1 MSQSSVLCPQSKL
14 FSIEYLPIQSP
25 DPKLVFS
32 SCLMHKYIKV
42 KTNPM
47 YTVLCREFV
56 KGMGLYVKKGHV
68 RKNYETVISYRQLSL
83 RSNSN
88 VIKL

>member
-1 MSQSSVLCPQSKL
+1 
-14 FSIEYLPIQSP
+14 
-25 DPKLVFS
+25 
-32 SCLMHKYIKV
+32 MHKYIKV

-47 YTVLCREFV
+47 YTGLCKEFV
-56 KGMGLYVKKGHV
+56 NGMGLYVKKGHV
-68 RKNYETVISYRQLSL
+68 RKNAETIISYRHLSL